1 MPHWLKSP
9 TIRTKKMKVS
19 TSISNSV
26 ENLLIFLVVVVVFKV
41 DPDVLSQRSNYRST
55 LSVNE
60 VISSEKRDFKIMV
73 ETKSKPNTRCIH
85 LVAPTVQ
92 DKEAWISDISQCI
105 DNIHL
110 HSVNSFESIGPQ
122 LSLHSDPRLFTDDI
136 DIRFSRTLNSC
147 KLPQVRYATPERLLQ
162 RLTGERIKSNHTGSH
177 KTIKCWLCFPFPHR
191 FAIFVN
197 WFPQHVSANVPCIH
211 GWRNRF
217 ECIEKSFLRCSTEW
231 RRRYSTWPSERTSK
245 YSWQRGKWQF
255 ATTNIWR

>member
-1 MPHWLKSP
+1 MP
-9 TIRTKKMKVS
+9 
-19 TSISNSV
+19 
-26 ENLLIFLVVVVVFKV
+26 VVVFWLFSKV

-73 ETKSKPNTRCIH
+73 ETKSNTKRCIH

-162 RLTGERIKSNHTGSH
+162 RLTGE
-177 KTIKCWLCFPFPHR
+177 
-191 FAIFVN
+191 
-197 WFPQHVSANVPCIH
+197 
-211 GWRNRF
+211 
-217 ECIEKSFLRCSTEW
+217 
-231 RRRYSTWPSERTSK
+231 
-245 YSWQRGKWQF
+245 
-255 ATTNIWR
+255 

>member
-1 MPHWLKSP
+1 MNEWRKQTGQNILYF
-9 TIRTKKMKVS
+9 RTSGGRLHLLQDIGKIPLVDATLIEEPNDSDKEDESKQFDFKQHS
-19 TSISNSV
+19 TFVPNIDV
-26 ENLLIFLVVVVVFKV
+26 IFKV

-60 VISSEKRDFKIMV
+60 VINSEKRDFKIMV
-73 ETKSKPNTRCIH
+73 ETKSNTKRCIH

-162 RLTGERIKSNHTGSH
+162 RLTGERIKSNQIISGIT
-177 KTIKCWLCFPFPHR
+177 KPIK
-191 FAIFVN
+191 
-197 WFPQHVSANVPCIH
+197 
-211 GWRNRF
+211 
-217 ECIEKSFLRCSTEW
+217 
-231 RRRYSTWPSERTSK
+231 
-245 YSWQRGKWQF
+245 
-255 ATTNIWR
+255 

>member
-1 MPHWLKSP
+1 MFCILEHRADACTCCKTLAKFHWSMPHWLKSQ
-9 TIRTKKMKVS
+9 TIRIKRMKVS
-19 TSISNSV
+19 QSIWKRIANSFTFDLV
-26 ENLLIFLVVVVVFKV
+26 VVVVVVFKV

-60 VISSEKRDFKIMV
+60 VINSEKRDFKIMV
-73 ETKSKPNTRCIH
+73 ETKSNTKRCIH

-162 RLTGERIKSNHTGSH
+162 RLTGENNLQSKSKSNRTSQNHNVL
-177 KTIKCWLCFPFPHR
+177 IWPFPISICMQICDSCQL
-191 FAIFVN
+191 IF
-197 WFPQHVSANVPCIH
+197 
-211 GWRNRF
+211 
-217 ECIEKSFLRCSTEW
+217 STH
-231 RRRYSTWPSERTSK
+231 
-245 YSWQRGKWQF
+245 F
-255 ATTNIWR
+255 F